1 MSWAHYILQANI
13 YLVIFFGF
21 YKLFLANE
29 TYFNMNRLYLIMSG
43 ILSLA
48 IPFLRIEWFTRQPV
62 AQPIYSGVDQLQEFV
77 QVSVSPDAPERFS
90 TGNLLVLV
98 YIAGIMVFTLLFL
111 YKLATVS
118 RLLKRKTT
126 GNAFSFFTK
135 KRIDPALPELDTIN
149 RHEEIHIRQLHS
161 LDVLFF
167 ELLSIFTW
175 FNPIIYG
182 YKSAVKNT
190 HEYLAD
196 EEAAKFQGD
205 KEQYALLLL
214 SRAFSIAPH
223 TLTNTFF
230 NKSLLKK
237 RIFMLHKQRS
247 TRTAILKYGLVLPL
261 FAITLMLSAATIR
274 SNETIIAVTE
284 EIPLNEPL
292 AIVKEVIV
300 APVTASMTTKRTT
313 AAQTIDPK
321 DPAWQKFYN
330 YLKMNLR
337 YPSEARSNGEQ
348 GNTLIKFTL
357 KNGDPEIISVPNKLG
372 SGFEGEVLKA
382 LISYKGFTAAQNGTY
397 TLPVQ
402 FRLSG
407 SKAPVKNPTLA
418 TVKGATRLAPV
429 TITTFGGLGEKRTA
443 IDMAKVGN
451 DPNDTKVYDF
461 VSIEQQPTFPGGMEN
476 FYKYLKST
484 VKYPKEAQDKNI
496 QGKVFL
502 SFIVEKDGSLVD
514 IKVER
519 KLGGGTDEEAV
530 RVLKESPKWIP
541 GVTNNKLVR
550 VKFNIPISFTLST
563 PETDK
568 AEKTGMIKGK
578 GLSYT
583 KVTLRG
589 LGLDSG
595 NEPLLYINGK
605 KTDLRMQDLNP
616 DNIESVEILKSTAAT
631 KLYGTEAIHGVIL
644 VTNKKTTT
652 FDFEPKKISTPKQ
665 TTTNQQDQ

>member
-29 TYFNMNRLYLIMSG
+29 TYFSMNRIYLIMAG
-43 ILSLA
+43 ILSLT

-98 YIAGIMVFTLLFL
+98 YIAGIMIFTLLFL

-126 GNAFSFFTK
+126 GNAFSFFSK
-135 KRIDPALPELDTIN
+135 KRIDPALPEIDTIN

-247 TRTAILKYGLVLPL
+247 TRTAILKYGLFLPL
-261 FAITLMLSAATIR
+261 FATTLMLSAATIR

-292 AIVKEVIV
+292 AIVKEVIA
-300 APVTASMTTKRTT
+300 APVTAVLSTKKTTPAKV
-313 AAQTIDPK
+313 IDPK

-337 YPSEARSNGEQ
+337 YPSEARANGIQ
-348 GNTLIKFTL
+348 GNVLVKFTL
-357 KNGDPEIISVPNKLG
+357 KDGDSELISVPNKLG
-372 SGFEGEVLKA
+372 SGIEGEILKA
-382 LISYKGFTAAQNGTY
+382 LVTYKGFTTAQNGTY
-397 TLPVQ
+397 TLPIQ

-407 SKAPVKNPTLA
+407 SKTLVKNPTLA

-429 TITTFGGLGEKRTA
+429 TITAYGSVGEKRPA

-451 DPNDTKVYDF
+451 DVNDTKIYDF
-461 VSIEQQPTFPGGMEN
+461 VSVEQQPAFPGGMEN
-476 FYKYLKST
+476 FYNYLKST
-484 VKYPKEAQDKNI
+484 VKYPKLAQENNI

-502 SFIVEKDGSLVD
+502 SFTVEKDGSLVD

-530 RVLKESPKWIP
+530 RVLKESPKWVP
-541 GVTNNKLVR
+541 GITDNKVVR

-568 AEKTGMIKGK
+568 KEKTGMTIGKGK
-578 GLSYT
+578 GVSYS
-583 KVTLRG
+583 KITLRG
-589 LGLDSG
+589 LGLDPA
-595 NEPLLYINGK
+595 NEPLVYINGK
-605 KTDLRMQDLNP
+605 KTELKMKDLNP
-616 DNIESVEILKSTAAT
+616 DNIESIEILKSTAAT
-631 KLYGTEAIHGVIL
+631 KLYGPEAIRGVIL
-644 VTNKKTTT
+644 VTNKKTTS
-652 FDFEPKKISTPKQ
+652 FDFVPNK
-665 TTTNQQDQ
+665 D